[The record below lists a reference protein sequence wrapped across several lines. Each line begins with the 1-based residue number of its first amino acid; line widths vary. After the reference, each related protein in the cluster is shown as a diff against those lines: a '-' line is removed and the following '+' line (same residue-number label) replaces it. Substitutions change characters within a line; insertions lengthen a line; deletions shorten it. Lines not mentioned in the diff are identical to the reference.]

1 MAHRRRGRPV
11 SAGGNGVGVGVE
23 FGVRVKVGMHA
34 TCTWTCHAHAHGH
47 GHARVY
53 YVRMFKWRCPR
64 VKCRRLLLLVGA
76 VTVEAL
82 AADAHLDDEHP
93 LHAVSE

>member
-11 SAGGNGVGVGVE
+11 SAGGNGVGVGLE
-23 FGVRVKVGMHA
+23 LGVRVKVGMHA
-34 TCTWTCHAHAHGH
+34 TCTWTCDMHIHMH
-47 GHARVY
+47 VY
-53 YVRMFKWRCPR
+53 YARRFQWRCPR
-64 VKCRRLLLLVGA
+64 VECRRLLPLVGA

-82 AADAHLDDEHP
+82 AANAHLDDEHP

>member
-1 MAHRRRGRPV
+1 M
-11 SAGGNGVGVGVE
+11 GVGVE
-23 FGVRVKVGMHA
+23 FGVRVKFGMHA
-34 TCTWTCHAHAHGH
+34 TCTWTCDHARVPVRVH

-53 YVRMFKWRCPR
+53 YVRRFEWRCPR
-64 VKCRRLLLLVGA
+64 VECHRLLPLVGA

>member
-11 SAGGNGVGVGVE
+11 SAGGNGVGVGLE
-23 FGVRVKVGMHA
+23 LGVRVKVGIA
-34 TCTWTCHAHAHGH
+34 RYVAHAHAH
-47 GHARVY
+47 VY
-53 YVRMFKWRCPR
+53 YARRFQWRCPR
-64 VKCRRLLLLVGA
+64 VECRRLLPLVGA

>member
-11 SAGGNGVGVGVE
+11 SAGGNGVGVGLE
-23 FGVRVKVGMHA
+23 LGVRVKVGIA
-34 TCTWTCHAHAHGH
+34 RYVAAHAHAH
-47 GHARVY
+47 VY
-53 YVRMFKWRCPR
+53 YARRFEWRCPR
-64 VKCRRLLLLVGA
+64 VECRRLLPLVGA

>member
-34 TCTWTCHAHAHGH
+34 TCTWTCHAHAHAH
-47 GHARVY
+47 GRVY